1 MNNQAQAPQ
10 TKELSRNK
18 NSKQAKAAFT
28 KFIIEANH
36 PCLMAQTVF
45 KKNQLRVRTYSN
57 FGSKQ
62 TARQLLSDLQ
72 DYLANYDSKSNDFF
86 TFIATFNTCE
96 RYSEKRFEEL
106 LWKQLQNIHEL
117 DNQEWDETVSSNPAD
132 KEFSFSIAGK
142 AFYIVGLHPDSSRK
156 ARKAPMPAI
165 AFNLHEQFEKLREMG
180 AYHKVRDS
188 IRERDTELQGN
199 INPMLED
206 FGTGTSEAK
215 QYSGRAVS
223 SEWKCPFHKK

>member
-1 MNNQAQAPQ
+1 MNNQAQAIQPI
-10 TKELSRNK
+10 TNK
-18 NSKQAKAAFT
+18 KNAKQAKAEFT
-28 KFIIEANH
+28 KFIIEGNH

-45 KKNQLRVRTYSN
+45 KKNQLRVRTYSD
-57 FGSKQ
+57 FGSMK

-72 DYLANYDSKSNDFF
+72 DYLDNYDPASKDFF
-86 TFIATFNTCE
+86 TFIATFTTCE

-106 LWKQLQNIHEL
+106 LWKQLQNIHKL
-117 DNQEWDETVSSNPAD
+117 DTEKWDETVSDNPED
-132 KEFSFSIAGK
+132 KEFSFSILGK

-156 ARKAPMPAI
+156 ARQAPMPAI

-180 AYHKVRDS
+180 VYQKVRDS
-188 IRERDTELQGN
+188 IRERDEKLQGN

-215 QYSGRAVS
+215 QYSGRATGK
-223 SEWKCPFHKK
+223 EWKCPFHKG